1 MRWSPGAEEELP
13 NLLHQGINIV
23 NPQNIEIC
31 DAGIIG
37 LKRAMRYLTDV
48 SAASYEDVGSPS
60 R

>member
-23 NPQNIEIC
+23 NPQKIGIC
-31 DAGIIG
+31 DAGTIG
-37 LKRAMRYLTDV
+37 LKRAMRSLTDV
-48 SAASYEDVGSPS
+48 SGAFYEDVGSPS